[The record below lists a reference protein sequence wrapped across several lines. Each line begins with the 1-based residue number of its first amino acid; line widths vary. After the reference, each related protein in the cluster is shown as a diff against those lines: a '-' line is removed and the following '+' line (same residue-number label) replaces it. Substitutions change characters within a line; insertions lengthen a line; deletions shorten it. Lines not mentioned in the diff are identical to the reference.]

1 MYTYIHIHTI
11 RYTYIHRYI
20 HIHTIRYTHT
30 HTHTHTQIHAD
41 KREMLINEIE
51 VMKNLDHPNIIR
63 LYETFRSKPPKLN
76 QLICLY
82 ETYSDQANDK
92 LHLAKP

>member
-1 MYTYIHIHTI
+1 
-11 RYTYIHRYI
+11 
-20 HIHTIRYTHT
+20 
-30 HTHTHTQIHAD
+30 
-41 KREMLINEIE
+41 MLINEIE

-63 LYETFRSKPPKLN
+63 LYETFRSKPSKLN